1 MSRGPLRSA
10 GGRWLLLPVLM
21 LLFPL
26 FSTAAQA
33 QEEAMDPELA
43 PIAQE
48 FARLWA
54 AGQAEGLGP
63 LLARDGI
70 RLQLDGPAR
79 SATPPRQAVAAVRD
93 FLRGFEERTA
103 QATRAAVAGGT
114 EDRGFVEL
122 AWSARRTGTSQWVE
136 YTLFLSMT
144 RMDERWRVEEI
155 RLLP

>member
-1 MSRGPLRSA
+1 MTRRSRSSA
-10 GGRWLLLPVLM
+10 RGRWLLVPVLM
-21 LLFPL
+21 LVLPFL
-26 FSTAAQA
+26 STGAQA

-54 AGQAEGLGP
+54 AGQAESLGP

-70 RLQLDGPAR
+70 RLHLDGPAR
-79 SATPPRQAVAAVRD
+79 SATPPRQAMAAVRD

-103 QATRAAVAGGT
+103 QVTRAAVAGGT

-136 YTLFLSMT
+136 YTLFLSMA
-144 RMDERWRVEEI
+144 RLDGHWRVEEI